1 MKRWATIFLL
11 LPTLVLAQRH
21 DRHSNWSFQDSES
34 LRRSFT
40 GRKLTLDNIS
50 GYVHVTGGAGGTVEV
65 SVAKHI
71 EAESNAALL
80 QAKQEV
86 SLDMSQQ
93 GDTVR
98 LYVDGPFRRR
108 GGDNGHRGY
117 EVYYDYDIQVPSNI
131 ELDLKTIN
139 AGDIVVKGTNGDFNI
154 NGLNGGIEMEQV
166 SGSGNVH
173 TLNGPV
179 KVSFTRNPTKSTS
192 FHSLNGSIEVHFQP
206 GLNADLK
213 YSTLNG
219 GVYSDFDVTV
229 AGDLSKGVDHRNMQA
244 RVGAGGLPL
253 SFDTLNG
260 SIKLYTK

>member
-1 MKRWATIFLL
+1 MKRWAIIFFLL
-11 LPTLVLAQRH
+11 PLVLPAQRH
-21 DRHSNWSFQDSES
+21 NRSNWGFEDNETV
-34 LRRSFT
+34 RRSFT
-40 GRKLTLDNIS
+40 GRRLTVDNIS
-50 GYVHVTGGAGGTVEV
+50 GYVHVTGGSGGTVEV

-71 EAESNAALL
+71 EAESNAELL
-80 QAKQEV
+80 RAKQEV

-108 GGDNGHRGY
+108 GDGGHRGY
-117 EVYYDYDIQVPSNI
+117 EVFYDYDIQVPSNI

-154 NGLNGGIEMEQV
+154 HGLNGGIEMDQV
-166 SGSGNVH
+166 SGSGNVN

-179 KVSFTRNPTKSTS
+179 KASFTRNPTKAST

-206 GLNADLK
+206 GLNADMK
-213 YSTLNG
+213 FHTLNG
-219 GVYSDFDVTV
+219 GVYADFDVTV
-229 AGDLSKGVDHRNMQA
+229 GAGQALDRRNMEA
-244 RVGAGGLPL
+244 RVGSGGLPL

>member
-1 MKRWATIFLL
+1 MKRWAIIFLL
-11 LPTLVLAQRH
+11 PLVALAQRH
-21 DRHSNWSFQDSES
+21 DRHSNWSFQENES

-40 GRKLTLDNIS
+40 GRKLTLDNVS
-50 GYVHVTGGAGGTVEV
+50 GYVHVTGGAGNTVEV

-80 QAKQEV
+80 QAKQEI

-98 LYVDGPFRRR
+98 LYVDGPFRHH
-108 GGDNGHRGY
+108 GDSGRRGY
-117 EVYYDYDIQVPSNI
+117 EVYYDYDIQVPANI

-154 NGLNGGIEMEQV
+154 HGLNGGIEMDAV
-166 SGSGNVH
+166 SGSGTVH

-206 GLNADLK
+206 GLNADMK

-229 AGDLSKGVDHRNMQA
+229 AGNLSQGISHRNMQA
-244 RVGAGGLPL
+244 RVGTGGLPL

>member
-1 MKRWATIFLL
+1 MKRWAIIFLL
-11 LPTLVLAQRH
+11 PMLALAQRH
-21 DRHSNWSFQDSES
+21 HMGWGYEDSDN

-40 GRKLTLDNIS
+40 GHRLVIDNIS
-50 GYVHVTGGAGGTVEV
+50 GYIHVTAGGGTVEV
-65 SVAKHI
+65 SVARRN

-80 QAKQEV
+80 RAKQEV
-86 SLDMSQQ
+86 SLEMTQE

-98 LYVDGPFRRR
+98 LYENGPFRNH
-108 GGDNGHRGY
+108 GDNGHRGY
-117 EVYYDYDIQVPSNI
+117 DVYFDYDIQVPSNM

-154 NGLNGGIEMEQV
+154 HGLNGGIEMDNV
-166 SGSGNVH
+166 SGSGTVN

-179 KVSFTRNPTKSTS
+179 KVSFTRNPTKESS

-206 GLNADLK
+206 GLNADMRFR
-213 YSTLNG
+213 TLNG
-219 GVYSDFDVTV
+219 GVYADFDATMP
-229 AGDLSKGVDHRNMQA
+229 AGSQMDRRSMRA
-244 RVGAGGLPL
+244 RVGSGGLPL

>member
-1 MKRWATIFLL
+1 MKRWAIIFLL
-11 LPTLVLAQRH
+11 LPALVLAQARH
-21 DRHSNWSFQDSES
+21 HNRNWSFEDNES

-40 GRKLTLDNIS
+40 GHKLTLDNVS
-50 GYVHVTGGAGGTVEV
+50 GYVHVTAGGSTVEV

-71 EAESNAALL
+71 EAESNSALL

-86 SLDMSQQ
+86 TLDMSQQ
-93 GDTVR
+93 GDIVR
-98 LYVDGPFRRR
+98 LYVDGPFRHH
-108 GGDNGHRGY
+108 GDNGHRGY
-117 EVYYDYDIQVPSNI
+117 EVYYDYDITVPSNI

-154 NGLNGGIEMEQV
+154 HGLNGGIEMDQV
-166 SGSGNVH
+166 SGSGTVH
-173 TLNGPV
+173 TLNGQV
-179 KVSFTRNPTKSTS
+179 KVSFTRNPTKATD

-229 AGDLSKGVDHRNMQA
+229 AGDLSKGMSHRNMQA

>member
-1 MKRWATIFLL
+1 MKRRAIIFLL
-11 LPTLVLAQRH
+11 PMLVLAQRH
-21 DRHSNWSFQDSES
+21 ARHNNWSFEDNET

-40 GRKLTLDNIS
+40 GRKVTLDNVS
-50 GYVHVTGGAGGTVEV
+50 GYVHVTGGAGSTVEV

-71 EAESNAALL
+71 EAESDAALL
-80 QAKQEV
+80 RAKQEV
-86 SLDMSQQ
+86 TLDMSQQ

-98 LYVDGPFRRR
+98 IYVDGPFRHH
-108 GGDNGHRGY
+108 GDNGNHGY

-154 NGLNGGIEMEQV
+154 HGLNGGIEMDSV
-166 SGSGNVH
+166 SGSGTVN

-179 KVSFTRNPTKSTS
+179 KVSFTRNPTKSTT

-229 AGDLSKGVDHRNMQA
+229 AGDLSRGVSHRNMQA
-244 RVGAGGLPL
+244 RVGTGGLPL

>member
-1 MKRWATIFLL
+1 MKRWAILLL
-11 LPTLVLAQRH
+11 LPLLAMAQRH
-21 DRHSNWSFQDSES
+21 NEHRNWSFQDNET
-34 LRRSFT
+34 LRRSLT

-50 GYVHVTGGAGGTVEV
+50 GYVHVTGGSGSTVEV
-65 SVAKHI
+65 TVAKHI

-93 GDTVR
+93 GDTAR
-98 LYVDGPFRRR
+98 LYVDGPFRHR
-108 GGDNGHRGY
+108 GDNGHRGY
-117 EVYYDYDIQVPSNI
+117 EVYFDYDIQVPANI

-154 NGLNGGIEMEQV
+154 HGLNGGIEMDAV
-166 SGSGNVH
+166 SGSGTVH

-179 KVSFTRNPTKSTS
+179 KASFTRNPTKETT

-213 YSTLNG
+213 CSTLNG
-219 GVYSDFDVTV
+219 GVYTDFDVTV
-229 AGDLSKGVDHRNMQA
+229 GGNLSQAVNHRTTQA
-244 RVGAGGLPL
+244 RVGSGGLPL

>member
-1 MKRWATIFLL
+1 MKRRAIIFLL
-11 LPTLVLAQRH
+11 LPLALGAQQRH
-21 DRHSNWSFQDSES
+21 RGHSSWSFEDHES

-50 GYVHVTGGAGGTVEV
+50 GYVHVTGGSGSTVEV

-71 EAESNAALL
+71 EAESNADLL
-80 QAKQEV
+80 RAKQEV

-98 LYVDGPFRRR
+98 LYVDGPFRQR
-108 GGDNGHRGY
+108 GDHGNRHY
-117 EVYYDYDIQVPSNI
+117 EVYFDYDIQVPSNI

-154 NGLNGGIEMEQV
+154 HGLNGGIEMDQV
-166 SGSGNVH
+166 SGSGTVH
-173 TLNGPV
+173 TLNGSV
-179 KVSFTRNPTKSTS
+179 KVSFTRNRTKATS

-229 AGDLSKGVDHRNMQA
+229 AGDLGRPVSRRNMQA
-244 RVGAGGLPL
+244 RVGSGGLPL